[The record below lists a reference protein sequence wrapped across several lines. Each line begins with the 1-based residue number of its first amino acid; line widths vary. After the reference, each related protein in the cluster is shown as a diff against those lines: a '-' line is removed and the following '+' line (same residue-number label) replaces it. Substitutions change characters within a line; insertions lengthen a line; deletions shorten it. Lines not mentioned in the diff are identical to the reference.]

1 LHPERSNQS
10 VVDMPTPNGPIERLR
25 ALPRWPSKQ
34 AKGWVEIFVEHV
46 CQHPSSAAVVLL
58 GSAVRPVN
66 QVNDVDVLYI
76 YQNERLRVPGRSIDV
91 DLRSYSAND
100 VESLLAAGNDLL
112 GWALR
117 FGYLICEKH
126 LYWTSLR
133 EKWLERLPLPDP
145 EIAAERARKAD
156 AVCRT
161 LQEMGDID
169 AAQEMLLSKLTHE
182 ARARLLSRRIYPRS
196 RPELP
201 QQLEDIGEHDLA
213 LCLIQ
218 ALIEREETT
227 IQ

>member
-1 LHPERSNQS
+1 MQPKPSKQS
-10 VVDMPTPNGPIERLR
+10 VANMPTHNGPIERLG
-25 ALPRWPSKQ
+25 AIPCWPSEQ
-34 AKGWVEIFVEHV
+34 AKGWVETFVEHV
-46 CQHPSSAAVVLL
+46 CQHPSSVAVVLL

-76 YQNERLRVPGRSIDV
+76 YKNERLRVPGRSIDV
-91 DLRSYSAND
+91 DLRSYSIDD

-117 FGYLICEKH
+117 FGYLICEKD

-133 EKWLERLPLPDP
+133 EKWLGRLPIPDP

-182 ARARLLSRRIYPRS
+182 ARARLLSRRIYPKS

-201 QQLEDIGEHDLA
+201 QQLEDIGEYDLA
-213 LCLIQ
+213 RSLIQ
-218 ALIEREETT
+218 ALIKREETA